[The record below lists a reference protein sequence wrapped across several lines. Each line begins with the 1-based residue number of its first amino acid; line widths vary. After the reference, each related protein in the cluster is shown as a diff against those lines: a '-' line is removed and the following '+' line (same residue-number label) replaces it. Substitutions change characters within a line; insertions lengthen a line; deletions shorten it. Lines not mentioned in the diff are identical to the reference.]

1 MKKYLQMRTINRRT
15 ILGLMVVPGL
25 RALASGRF
33 WESKPAS
40 QWNAEEIAEMVGN
53 SPWAKQV
60 TAQYRVAL
68 EDNTRPRPGTELQQG
83 RGEAKVGECGLV
95 PCGAVMP
102 GKVAVIWESAQ
113 PVREAIHPQIPVE
126 MNAHYVISVRG
137 LEGEYSVDRLTEGSE
152 LSAKGKPAIQP
163 GFVRQRNATWLFAF
177 SKDLMPLDVNDKEVQ
192 FVVHTG
198 ANLSMTLVRATF
210 NPKEMIYRGALAL

>member
-1 MKKYLQMRTINRRT
+1 MRTIHRRT
-15 ILGLMVVPGL
+15 ILGWVCLPAL
-25 RALASGRF
+25 RALAAAHF
-33 WESKPAS
+33 WDSKPAS
-40 QWNAEEIAEMVGN
+40 QWTPDEIAEMVGN

-68 EDNTRPRPGTELQQG
+68 EDNTRARPGTELQQG

-113 PVREAIHPQIPVE
+113 PVREAIHPQIPAD
-126 MNAHYVISVRG
+126 MNGHYVISVRG
-137 LEGEYSVDRLTEGSE
+137 LEGGYSIDRLTEGSE

-163 GFVRQRNATWLFAF
+163 GIVRQRNATWLFAF

-198 ANLSMTLVRATF
+198 ANLSVTLLRATF
-210 NPKEMIYRGALAL
+210 NPKEMMYRGTLAL